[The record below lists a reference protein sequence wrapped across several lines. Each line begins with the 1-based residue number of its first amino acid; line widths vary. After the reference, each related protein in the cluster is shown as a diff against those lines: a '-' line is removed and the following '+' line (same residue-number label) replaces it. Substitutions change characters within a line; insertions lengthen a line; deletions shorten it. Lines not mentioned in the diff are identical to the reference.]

1 MFRLEKV
8 FQNDD
13 SGLIYFA
20 TLIKTIFLFFLIYIA
35 AILQKNTVYDL
46 FSLTVFKKTNYFFYS
61 FFITLS
67 YLFFSFLI
75 KNKRFYKKNF
85 ISFLTEDILSLIISN
100 ILLFSILFIFQK
112 QFSIDLN
119 FLYMNLTIFL
129 GMLIIHFYLNRD

>member
-46 FSLTVFKKTNYFFYS
+46 FSLTVFKKTNYYFYS

-67 YLFFSFLI
+67 YLFFF
-75 KNKRFYKKNF
+75 F
-85 ISFLTEDILSLIISN
+85 
-100 ILLFSILFIFQK
+100 
-112 QFSIDLN
+112 
-119 FLYMNLTIFL
+119 
-129 GMLIIHFYLNRD
+129 